1 MKYIINFID
10 WIISTVE
17 TLWGFVTSL
26 IDNTLKLFK
35 YLGVV
40 ANIAKNAIATMPSW
54 LQTFAFITVFIA
66 VLYMILGRDSGG
78 KD

>member
-1 MKYIINFID
+1 MKYIIDFID

-40 ANIAKNAIATMPSW
+40 ADIAKNAIATMPSW

>member
-1 MKYIINFID
+1 MKHIISFID

-26 IDNTLKLFK
+26 IDNTLKLFE

-40 ANIAKNAIATMPSW
+40 AQIAKDAIATMPTW
-54 LQTFAFITVFIA
+54 LQSFAFITVFIA

-78 KD
+78 KE

>member
-1 MKYIINFID
+1 MKYIIDFID

-26 IDNTLKLFK
+26 IDNTLKLFE

-40 ANIAKNAIATMPSW
+40 ANIAKNAIATMPPW

-78 KD
+78 KE

>member
-1 MKYIINFID
+1 MKYIISFID

-35 YLGVV
+35 YVGLV
-40 ANIAKNAIATMPSW
+40 AEIAYNAVATMPSW
-54 LQTFAFITVFIA
+54 LQAFATLTIFIA
-66 VLYMILGRDSGG
+66 VLYMIIGRDSGG
-78 KD
+78 KE